1 MTVMGLD
8 FSLNGTG
15 LALWEGETLV
25 EWALFTRTKKLAEKF
40 SQVILIP
47 EFDLQKDKLFWV
59 CNRIKQFIV
68 DHPNIKFANLEQQ
81 IGGGGIF
88 SWVDGYGALKYICY
102 ELDIPVIT
110 TSPTANKS
118 YAGDGRADK
127 NMMEEFLLRE
137 YQIDLKEVGKEANN
151 IADACWLSVIGQHFY
166 SRYHLNEV
174 VMVSKKRGTILEK
187 LAIKHKYVEK
197 K

>member
-1 MTVMGLD
+1 MTVLGCD
-8 FSLNGTG
+8 FSLNGSG
-15 LALWEGETLV
+15 LALWNGGVLE
-25 EWALFTRTKKLAEKF
+25 EWALFSRTKKLADKF

-47 EFDLQKDKLFWV
+47 DFDLQKDKLFWV
-59 CNRIKQFIV
+59 CNRIKQFII
-68 DHPNIKFANLEQQ
+68 DHPEIKFVNLEQQ

-102 ELDIPVIT
+102 ELDIPLIT

-127 NMMEEFLLRE
+127 NMMEEFLLKE
-137 YQIDLKEVGKEANN
+137 YKIDLSEIGKEANN
-151 IADACWLSVIGQHFY
+151 VVDAAHLAIIGQHFY
-166 SRYHLNEV
+166 SRYHLNDI

-197 K
+197 